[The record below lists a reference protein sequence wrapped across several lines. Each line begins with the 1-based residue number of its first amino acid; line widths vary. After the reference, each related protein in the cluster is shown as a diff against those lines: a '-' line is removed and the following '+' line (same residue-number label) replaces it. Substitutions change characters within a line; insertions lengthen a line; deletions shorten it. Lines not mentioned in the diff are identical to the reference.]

1 MINLADSS
9 GLKMRFD
16 QDTGRRHLSALPE
29 GALCRGRAESKAE
42 GKAEGEIAAKSSFLL
57 SLLVNPLTATLPN
70 KDIATLCGL
79 SVAEVEGIPPQ
90 ASRIVEIPNE
100 DGSTRPLAISCF
112 EDKLVQLAVSTL

>member
-79 SVAEVEGIPPQ
+79 SVAEVE
-90 ASRIVEIPNE
+90 RILAK
-100 DGSTRPLAISCF
+100 GSVTGSSPLFRRFAR
-112 EDKLVQLAVSTL
+112 VSTPAPSAHA